1 VIVEVL
7 PRHAI
12 GQHTIKRASFTMLAR
27 EAEAEWD
34 SIRAFTS
41 EVRTRSPTNA
51 VAIEEDFAVGHRALQ
66 S

>member
-1 VIVEVL
+1 VIVEIF

-12 GQHTIKRASFTMLAR
+12 SQHTIECASFTMLTG
-27 EAEAEWD
+27 EAESERD
-34 SIRAFTS
+34 SVSAFTGK
-41 EVRTRSPTNA
+41 VRTRSPTNA

>member
-1 VIVEVL
+1 VIVEIF

-12 GQHTIKRASFTMLAR
+12 SQHTVERASFTMLTR
-27 EAEAEWD
+27 EAEAEWN
-34 SIRAFTS
+34 SVGAFTS